1 MVERKEVCL
10 KIYGKETVKLRSGSM
25 KFKNYFK
32 QLAAPFKI
40 YAGFECNV
48 KGSSDGGDNTSYSKK
63 YQKHIPCSFLIKLC
77 VMMINLVSQ

>member
-10 KIYGKETVKLRSGSM
+10 KTNGKETVKLRSGSM

-48 KGSSDGGDNTSYSKK
+48 KGSSDGGDNTSYIKNIK
-63 YQKHIPCSFLIKLC
+63 NTFLAVFL
-77 VMMINLVSQ
+77 

>member
-1 MVERKEVCL
+1 
-10 KIYGKETVKLRSGSM
+10 M

-48 KGSSDGGDNTSYSKK
+48 KGSSDGGDNTSYIKNIK
-63 YQKHIPCSFLIKLC
+63 NTFLAVFL
-77 VMMINLVSQ
+77 